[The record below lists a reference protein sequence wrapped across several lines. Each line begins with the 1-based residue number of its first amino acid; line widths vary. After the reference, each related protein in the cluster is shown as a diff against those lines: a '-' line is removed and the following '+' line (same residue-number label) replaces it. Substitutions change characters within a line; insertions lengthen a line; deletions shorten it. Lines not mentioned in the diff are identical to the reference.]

1 MVLLKGALT
10 PFSALNALAVFDLNE
25 EALSHERPIRE
36 TSDDL
41 FEPLTEAG
49 DLLDD
54 SVIVLP
60 KKRKAIKHFI
70 QNTRQSLDIES
81 QHPLSYGYLFEEADV
96 LLPRKVYS

>member
-1 MVLLKGALT
+1 M
-10 PFSALNALAVFDLNE
+10 FDLHE
-25 EALSHERPIRE
+25 EALSHDRPIRE
-36 TSDDL
+36 TSDHF
-41 FEPLTEAG
+41 FEPLTDS